1 MRHYPGSVVLG
12 EYFRLINGNA
22 MRWQLLIHYQIDQ
35 NRAIYEYLCFR
46 QSRGK
51 FECIAVERRE
61 ESLGWLTGI
70 LWCSCDYQTE
80 LVVASS
86 VTLTSDFIQA
96 SDNNRSRECEEWGTR
111 RRKEWYLLLPF
122 SDNYQVDAL
131 DQFLCSL
138 SFQMKA
144 PAKFSIFAL
153 LQFNQTPRY
162 QMNYLCCQPRARREI
177 RHIFEIN
184 IQLAEVERRIKTE
197 ENNQHYKVKR
207 DAGIL
212 ISEC

>member
-162 QMNYLCCQPRARREI
+162 QMNYLCCQQRE
-177 RHIFEIN
+177 
-184 IQLAEVERRIKTE
+184 K
-197 ENNQHYKVKR
+197 NQDWRK
-207 DAGIL
+207 
-212 ISEC
+212 